1 MFYELSPD
9 SNLFSLFVC
18 FAVLG
23 VKLKASANSRQALLL
38 SSTLSPVVLYCLL
51 SVFIASMYL
60 LEGRGCHFMCVK
72 VRRQLLVANPPLLQ
86 CVWELNLDVRFGGK
100 HLYLLSHHA
109 SSVGW
114 LCLR

>member
-38 SSTLSPVVLYCLL
+38 LSSTLSPVVLYCLF
-51 SVFIASMYL
+51 SGFIASMYL
-60 LEGRGCHFMCVK
+60 LEGRGVPLHVCEDQKTTLGSRSSSSPVCVGIES
-72 VRRQLLVANPPLLQ
+72 RCQ
-86 CVWELNLDVRFGGK
+86 VW
-100 HLYLLSHHA
+100 
-109 SSVGW
+109 
-114 LCLR
+114 